1 MNINYKDD
9 YEIIKK
15 DEIDLKILW
24 KVLNR
29 NKKSIF
35 IIYGI
40 LLIPVII
47 YLFFIAT
54 PLYYSNSTLFKVQNT
69 TKSPINNLSSI
80 ASIAGLNMGSSSS
93 STNVN
98 LVDYVSSRTLKFE
111 ILNRDWNTKKKK
123 TNLITHWGINDT
135 TKLQY
140 HLKMFL
146 KSITRSAKKTD
157 EEKSI
162 KWTKMAM
169 NKLDKRIDAKYKDTG
184 LLTVEVL
191 MEDPLL
197 AQSIADYI
205 VRSIINYTSLVNMD
219 SWKRTR
225 EFYIQRLEEIKV
237 ELDIAENTF
246 TNFQKENRR
255 VIDSPDLIA
264 RLANLKR
271 DLEIK
276 TTLFL
281 TLQNEYEI
289 ARIEETKDLTEFKI
303 LDKASYP
310 MGISKPNKKLSLI
323 VFLIVGFI
331 ISIPTFLIVRTL
343 KYE

>member
-1 MNINYKDD
+1 MKFNYKDD

-15 DEIDLKILW
+15 DEIDLKVLW
-24 KVLNR
+24 KVLYK

-35 IIYGI
+35 IIYGFI
-40 LLIPVII
+40 LIPAII

-54 PLYYSNSTLFKVQNT
+54 PLYFSNSTLFKVQNT
-69 TKSPINNLSSI
+69 TKNPMTNLSSI
-80 ASIAGLNMGSSSS
+80 ASISGLNMGFSSS

-98 LVDYVSSRTLKFE
+98 LIDYVSSRTLKYE
-111 ILNRDWNTKKKK
+111 VLNKDWNTKKGK

-135 TKLQY
+135 TKIKY
-140 HLKMFL
+140 RFKTFL
-146 KSITRSAKKTD
+146 KFITGSVKKTD

-162 KWTKMAM
+162 KWIKTGM
-169 NKLDKRIDAKYKDTG
+169 NKLDKRINAKYKDTG

-205 VRSIINYTSLVNMD
+205 VGSIINYTSSVNMD
-219 SWKRTR
+219 SWRRTR

-276 TTLFL
+276 TALFL

-303 LDKASYP
+303 LDKAIYP
-310 MGISKPNKKLSLI
+310 MSISKPNKKLSLI
-323 VFLIVGFI
+323 ICFIVGFI
-331 ISIPTFLIVRTL
+331 ISFPIFLFIRTL
-343 KYE
+343 KYK